1 MPGDPAVNL
10 GCLKA
15 PLKAPRSSGSRAS
28 EGGGKSKRGVQPTRY
43 FQTKRNGS
51 IAICLR
57 TGAPSEAPLP
67 EMQWRSF
74 FYSLHAE
81 ASTTSFKPA
90 TNGERAMYLQLLA
103 GLAGVWGDDPDR
115 FIPSLD
121 FVGDPGGALWK
132 VRPVFPEAAVDIT
145 HLRFIAV

>member
-1 MPGDPAVNL
+1 MA
-10 GCLKA
+10 
-15 PLKAPRSSGSRAS
+15 RAS
-28 EGGGKSKRGVQPTRY
+28 GGFSQHATSRQKETVVSLYVYEQGRLPRRPFLKC
-43 FQTKRNGS
+43 NG
-51 IAICLR
+51 AV
-57 TGAPSEAPLP
+57 
-67 EMQWRSF
+67 F

-145 HLRFIAV
+145 HLRNNAV